1 MHSTPAT
8 ATDRRNHLRNIAEQT
23 LEVIENGSYTLPNS
37 DEPHYLGA
45 KIEAMK
51 SGTLYYAVDSPL
63 STWSSSPL
71 RYSTTSPTEISIY
84 EMSTIDGA
92 RLLSSILASQDL
104 TDKIGILNFASAT
117 SPGGGFIN
125 GAQAQEESLARS
137 STLYPS
143 LMTDAGQQFYE
154 LHNHDPKSGYYSHAM
169 IYSPGVVF
177 FRDDYGGWTEPL
189 EADVLVSAAVNAGEV
204 RNSWYCYFA
213 GIGDEVTIEAEM
225 RERMARILFL
235 FDQQGIRNVVL
246 GSFGTGVFR

>member
-1 MHSTPAT
+1 MTSTAQKFYMSH
-8 ATDRRNHLRNIAEQT
+8 RR
-23 LEVIENGSYTLPNS
+23 
-37 DEPHYLGA
+37 
-45 KIEAMK
+45 
-51 SGTLYYAVDSPL
+51 
-63 STWSSSPL
+63 
-71 RYSTTSPTEISIY
+71 
-84 EMSTIDGA
+84 
-92 RLLSSILASQDL
+92 
-104 TDKIGILNFASAT
+104 
-117 SPGGGFIN
+117 
-125 GAQAQEESLARS
+125 
-137 STLYPS
+137 
-143 LMTDAGQQFYE
+143 
-154 LHNHDPKSGYYSHAM
+154 DPKAGYYSHAM